1 MQRTDRPI
9 RQHLLQFGIQRQK
22 ANPECFHDKK
32 LLFFRQGIQLFGLL
46 CIDGER
52 LFAQN
57 MLAVLQAELAVFV
70 MQGVGRSNVD
80 GIYGGIGGKLFI
92 AGVPVRNVVLRRK
105 GFGTFGPAGAD
116 CGKPLALG
124 SHRIDCC
131 GKFVGNGAGS

>member
-1 MQRTDRPI
+1 
-9 RQHLLQFGIQRQK
+9 
-22 ANPECFHDKK
+22 
-32 LLFFRQGIQLFGLL
+32 
-46 CIDGER
+46 
-52 LFAQN
+52 
-57 MLAVLQAELAVFV
+57 MLAVLQAEPAVFV

-92 AGVPVRNVVLRRK
+92 AGVPVRDVVLRRK